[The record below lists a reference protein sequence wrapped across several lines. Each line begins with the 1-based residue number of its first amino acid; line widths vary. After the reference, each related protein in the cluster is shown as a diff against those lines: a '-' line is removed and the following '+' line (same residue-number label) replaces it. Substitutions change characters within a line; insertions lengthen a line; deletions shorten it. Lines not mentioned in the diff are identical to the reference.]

1 MNETELLFTEVL
13 NCDRASLYLNR
24 QKILDKNIS
33 SKVSQV
39 LKRRICGEPI
49 QYILGKCEF
58 MGLEFIVNKDVF
70 IPRPETE
77 MLVET
82 ALKYVSQC
90 PSHQRP
96 SYSALVHK
104 CRSAQVNGVKILDIG
119 TGSGCIAVSLAKFLP
134 EAEIFATDISGPA
147 LKVARKNAGL
157 NNVDERIKFFQSD
170 LFAGFRRRR
179 ISLRLMRVGGFAGY
193 DIIVSNPPYIPKA
206 EIGKLAAEIQYE
218 PVSALSGGGDGLDF
232 YRRIIRESP
241 GFLKKG
247 GFLILEMGF
256 GQCENIKEIFKLCK
270 KLEVKE
276 VIKDYN
282 NIDRILV
289 TRVV

>member
-39 LKRRICGEPI
+39 LKRRIYGEPI

-77 MLVET
+77 ILVET
-82 ALKYVSQC
+82 VLNKVTKS
-90 PSHQRP
+90 PSHQVTG
-96 SYSALVHK
+96 L
-104 CRSAQVNGVKILDIG
+104 KILDVG
-119 TGSGCIAVSLAKFLP
+119 TGSGNIAVSLAKLLP
-134 EAEIFATDISGPA
+134 EAEIFATDISEPA
-147 LKVARKNAGL
+147 LKVARENAGL

-179 ISLRLMRVGGFAGY
+179 ISLRLMWAYGSAGY

-206 EIGKLAAEIQYE
+206 EIRKLAAEIQYE
-218 PVSALSGGGDGLDF
+218 PVSALSGGRDGLDF
-232 YRRIIRESP
+232 YRRIIRASL
-241 GFLKKG
+241 GFLRKG

-256 GQCENIKEIFKLCK
+256 GQCENIKEIFKLYK
-270 KLEVKE
+270 KFEVKE
-276 VIKDYN
+276 VVKDYN
-282 NIDRILV
+282 SIDR
-289 TRVV
+289 VVVAQIT